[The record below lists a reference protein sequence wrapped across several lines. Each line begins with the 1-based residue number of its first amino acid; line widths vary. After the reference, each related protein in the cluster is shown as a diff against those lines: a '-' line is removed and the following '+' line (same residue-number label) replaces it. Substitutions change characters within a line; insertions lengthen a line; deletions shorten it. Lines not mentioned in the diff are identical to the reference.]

1 MENLALLEKLSFE
14 RIAGSKEEYRAAMII
29 KEEIEK
35 MGLNAT
41 LEPFEIEF
49 PEEVTATFEV
59 TAPQNQSFEITGVG
73 MTGVTKGLE
82 APSYYGQ
89 DLDEISLS
97 QMKGKIVLFNG
108 ALRYDSYKKIIQAGA
123 VGFITFNGSVYD
135 AEIEVE
141 DRYLRPKL
149 QELGKIPGVTMSIH
163 DAQTL
168 VRLNP
173 TTVRLTVNAKESTRT
188 SHNLVVTLPGDIEDE
203 IICFSGHYDS
213 VRHSKGVYD
222 NATGAL
228 AVLDFLKYFSQKK
241 PKRTLK
247 FLWLGT
253 EERGLIGA
261 TQYVKTHQETID
273 QYKLNINLDML
284 GVVLGKDIA
293 CVTGEEAITHYI
305 DFVAKE
311 LNFAIKTSTGVY
323 PSDSTPFADGGV
335 PAITFARG
343 AVVGGAQIH
352 SKKDV
357 IDFISVESFNQT
369 VEFIQAFASRVIE
382 AEVCPIPS
390 TMPKK
395 MLEEL
400 DDYLMRKIAE

>member
-1 MENLALLEKLSFE
+1 LENLALLEKLSFE

-49 PEEVTATFEV
+49 PEEVTATFEI
-59 TAPQNQSFEITGVG
+59 TAPQNQSFEVTGVG
-73 MTGVTKGLE
+73 MAGVTKDLE
-82 APSYYGQ
+82 APFYYGQ

-261 TQYVKTHQETID
+261 TQYVKAHQETID

-352 SKKDV
+352 SNKDV

-395 MLEEL
+395 ILEEL
-400 DDYLMRKIAE
+400 DDYLLRKIAE